1 MTLPLSADQISV
13 HYGGVKALNGMTLHV
28 DDGEIVGLIGGNGA
42 GKTTFMDCVSGY
54 AAPEPGGSI
63 TAFGSEIGGLA
74 PELRPYLGIVRS
86 FQHATLYPELDVD
99 EALLVAVERHRPSG
113 LFASLFAT
121 RSARTAETEKREWVD
136 ELVGSLG
143 LEPYRSKRI
152 RHLST
157 GTRRVVDLATTIAGR
172 PKLILFDEPTTGLAQ
187 RETEAFGPLLRWVRE
202 RLDCSILIIEHDM
215 PLITS
220 VADRLYA
227 LEAGTVIAEG
237 RPDDVVRDPRVV
249 ASYLGLQEAAIRR
262 SGRTAKRAT
271 RAAARR

>member
-1 MTLPLSADQISV
+1 MKPLVAEQISV
-13 HYGGVKALNGMTLHV
+13 HYGGVKALDGVTLHV

-54 AAPEPGGSI
+54 AAPEAGGSI
-63 TAFGSEIGGLA
+63 TAFGTPIAGLA

-86 FQHATLYPELDVD
+86 FQHATLYPDLDVD

-113 LFASLFAT
+113 LLSSLFAT
-121 RSARTAETEKREWVD
+121 KSSREAESAKREWVE
-136 ELVGSLG
+136 ELVANLG

-157 GTRRVVDLATTIAGR
+157 GTRRVVDLATTMAGR
-172 PKLILFDEPTTGLAQ
+172 PKLTLFDEPTTGLAQ

-202 RLDCSILIIEHDM
+202 RLECSILIIEHDM

-227 LEAGTVIAEG
+227 LEAGRVIAEG
-237 RPDDVVRDPRVV
+237 RPSEVVRDPRVV
-249 ASYLGLQEAAIRR
+249 ASYLGFEEAAIRR
-262 SGRTAKRAT
+262 SGRTRVRKRSKAG
-271 RAAARR
+271 AR